1 MLIIVLYDRG
11 ANGSRIVVCVD
22 MLGEGVDL
30 PNLKIA
36 ALHDTH
42 KSLAVTLQFIG
53 RITRKGAN
61 ASIGGAIVVTNIADP
76 EAEKKL
82 GNLYAEGADWDKLIK
97 RLSEERVEQ
106 ELRLQDVVRG
116 LKSKGTLHAQ
126 LSLWNL
132 RPRLSTQ
139 IYRTSCA
146 QWFPA
151 EYAQVLKAKDQTWY
165 ALDESQNLLVAVV
178 HREDQVDWGN
188 YQTLEETSYHLL
200 VVWWDKSN
208 NALFIYASDY
218 EALRSEQLVKIIT
231 GDKSTLLAGTP
242 IFQILNNVELPLAK
256 SLGSS
261 RVGAISFTSYF
272 GPNVTEGLA
281 SIEKAESEL
290 NNIACL
296 GYEDGDRVL

>member
-1 MLIIVLYDRG
+1 
-11 ANGSRIVVCVD
+11 
-22 MLGEGVDL
+22 
-30 PNLKIA
+30 
-36 ALHDTH
+36 
-42 KSLAVTLQFIG
+42 
-53 RITRKGAN
+53 
-61 ASIGGAIVVTNIADP
+61 
-76 EAEKKL
+76 
-82 GNLYAEGADWDKLIK
+82 
-97 RLSEERVEQ
+97 
-106 ELRLQDVVRG
+106 
-116 LKSKGTLHAQ
+116 
-126 LSLWNL
+126 
-132 RPRLSTQ
+132 
-139 IYRTSCA
+139 
-146 QWFPA
+146 
-151 EYAQVLKAKDQTWY
+151 
-165 ALDESQNLLVAVV
+165 
-178 HREDQVDWGN
+178 
-188 YQTLEETSYHLL
+188 
-200 VVWWDKSN
+200 VWWDKSN